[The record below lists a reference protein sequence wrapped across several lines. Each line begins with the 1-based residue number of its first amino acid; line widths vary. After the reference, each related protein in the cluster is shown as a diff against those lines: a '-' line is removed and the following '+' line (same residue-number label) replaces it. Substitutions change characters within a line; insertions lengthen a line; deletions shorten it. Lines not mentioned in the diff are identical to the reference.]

1 MRSTSAQG
9 LAIIKKHEGL
19 RLSSYLCPAGVP
31 TIGYGNTRYPD
42 GRKVI
47 LGEKLSSEKEAT
59 QLLLASLQSFE
70 AAVNRHLPNLNQCQF
85 DALVSFTYNVGTGAF
100 IKSTLL
106 KKAKVNPADPSILD
120 EFQKWVR
127 GGGKVLPGL
136 VTRRREEAN
145 LYFSICN
152 I

>member
-47 LGEKLSSEKEAT
+47 IGEKLSSEKEAT
-59 QLLLASLQSFE
+59 QLLLASLESFE

-106 KKAKVNPADPSILD
+106 KKAKVNAADPSIVD

-136 VTRRREEAN
+136 VSRRREEAN
-145 LYFSICN
+145 LYFSLCK
-152 I
+152 

>member
-1 MRSTSAQG
+1 MRSTSANG

-127 GGGKVLPGL
+127 GGGRVLPGL

-145 LYFSICN
+145 LYFSLCK
-152 I
+152 

>member
-31 TIGYGNTRYPD
+31 TIGYGSTRYPD

-59 QLLLASLQSFE
+59 QLLLATLQSFE

-127 GGGKVLPGL
+127 GGGRVLPGL

-145 LYFSICN
+145 LYFSLCK
-152 I
+152 

>member
-106 KKAKVNPADPSILD
+106 KKAKVNAADPSILD

-145 LYFSICN
+145 LYFSLCK
-152 I
+152 

>member
-59 QLLLASLQSFE
+59 QLLLATLQSFE

-145 LYFSICN
+145 LYFSLCK
-152 I
+152 

>member
-59 QLLLASLQSFE
+59 QLLLASLESFE

-145 LYFSICN
+145 LYFSLCK
-152 I
+152 

>member
-1 MRSTSAQG
+1 MRSTSASG

-31 TIGYGNTRYPD
+31 TIGYGNTRHAD

-106 KKAKVNPADPSILD
+106 KKAKVNPADPSIVD

-145 LYFSICN
+145 LYFSLCK
-152 I
+152 

>member
-85 DALVSFTYNVGTGAF
+85 DALVSFAYNVGTGAF

-106 KKAKVNPADPSILD
+106 KKAKVNPSDPSIVD

>member
-31 TIGYGNTRYPD
+31 TIGYGSTRHPD

-47 LGEKLSSEKEAT
+47 LGEKLNSEKEAT
-59 QLLLASLQSFE
+59 QLLLATMTSFE

-85 DALVSFTYNVGTGAF
+85 DALVSFAYNVGTGAF

-136 VTRRREEAN
+136 VTRRKEEAN
-145 LYFSICN
+145 LYFSLCK
-152 I
+152 

>member
-106 KKAKVNPADPSILD
+106 KKAKVNPADPSIVD

-145 LYFSICN
+145 LYFSLCK
-152 I
+152 

>member
-31 TIGYGNTRYPD
+31 TIGYGSTRHPD

-47 LGEKLSSEKEAT
+47 LGEKLNTEKEAT
-59 QLLLASLQSFE
+59 QLLLATMGSFE

-85 DALVSFTYNVGTGAF
+85 DALVSFAYNVGTGAF

-106 KKAKVNPADPSILD
+106 KKAKVNPNDPSILD

-136 VTRRREEAN
+136 VTRRKEEAN
-145 LYFSICN
+145 LYFSLCK
-152 I
+152 

>member
-47 LGEKLSSEKEAT
+47 IGEKLSSEKEAT
-59 QLLLASLQSFE
+59 QLLLASLESFE

-85 DALVSFTYNVGTGAF
+85 DALVSFTYNVGAGAF

-106 KKAKVNPADPSILD
+106 KKAKVNASDPSIVD

-145 LYFSICN
+145 LYFSLCK
-152 I
+152 

>member
-42 GRKVI
+42 GRKVV

-59 QLLLASLQSFE
+59 QLLLASMESFE

-106 KKAKVNPADPSILD
+106 KKAKVNASDPSIVD

-145 LYFSICN
+145 LYFSLCK
-152 I
+152 

>member
-31 TIGYGNTRYPD
+31 TIGYGNTRHPD
-42 GRKVI
+42 GRKVV

-59 QLLLASLQSFE
+59 QLLLASLESFE

-106 KKAKVNPADPSILD
+106 KKAKVNAADPSIVD

-145 LYFSICN
+145 LYFSLCK
-152 I
+152 

>member
-1 MRSTSAQG
+1 MRSTSANG

-106 KKAKVNPADPSILD
+106 KKAKVNPADPSIVD

-145 LYFSICN
+145 LYFSLCK
-152 I
+152 

>member
-1 MRSTSAQG
+1 MRSTSALG
-9 LAIIKKHEGL
+9 LSIIKKHEGL
-19 RLSSYLCPAGVP
+19 RLAAYLCPAGVP
-31 TIGYGNTRYPD
+31 TIGYGSTRYPD

-59 QLLLASLQSFE
+59 QLLLATMTSFE
-70 AAVNRHLPNLNQCQF
+70 AAVNKHLPNLNQCQF
-85 DALVSFTYNVGTGAF
+85 DALVSFAYNVGTGAF

-106 KKAKVNPADPSILD
+106 KKAKVNPSDPSIVD

-145 LYFSICN
+145 LYFSLCK
-152 I
+152 

>member
-70 AAVNRHLPNLNQCQF
+70 AAVNRHLTNLNQCQF

>member
-42 GRKVI
+42 GRKVV

-59 QLLLASLQSFE
+59 QLLLASLESFE

-85 DALVSFTYNVGTGAF
+85 DSLVSFTYNVGTGAF

-106 KKAKVNPADPSILD
+106 KKAKVNAADPSIVD

-145 LYFSICN
+145 LYFSLCK
-152 I
+152 

>member
-70 AAVNRHLPNLNQCQF
+70 AAVNRHLTNLNQCQF

-145 LYFSICN
+145 LYFSLCK
-152 I
+152 

>member
-31 TIGYGNTRYPD
+31 TIGYGNTRHPD

-145 LYFSICN
+145 LYFSLCK
-152 I
+152 

>member
-85 DALVSFTYNVGTGAF
+85 DALVSFAYNVGTGAF

-106 KKAKVNPADPSILD
+106 KKAKVNPADPSIVD

>member
-1 MRSTSAQG
+1 MRSTSANG

-31 TIGYGNTRYPD
+31 TIGYGSTRYPD

-59 QLLLASLQSFE
+59 QLLLATLQSFE

-145 LYFSICN
+145 LYFSLCK
-152 I
+152 

>member
-19 RLSSYLCPAGVP
+19 RLSAYLCPAGVP

-59 QLLLASLQSFE
+59 QLLLASLESFE

-106 KKAKVNPADPSILD
+106 KKAKVNASDPSIVD

-145 LYFSICN
+145 LYFSLCK
-152 I
+152 

>member
-1 MRSTSAQG
+1 MRSTSLLG
-9 LAIIKKHEGL
+9 LNLIKKYEGL
-19 RLSSYLCPAGVP
+19 RLTAYLCPAGVP
-31 TIGYGNTRYPD
+31 TIGYGSTRYPD

-59 QLLLASLQSFE
+59 QLLLATMTSFE
-70 AAVNRHLPNLNQCQF
+70 AAVNKHLPNLNQCQF
-85 DALVSFTYNVGTGAF
+85 DALVSFAYIVGTGAF

-106 KKAKVNPADPSILD
+106 KKAKVNPSDPSIVD

-145 LYFSICN
+145 LYFSLCK
-152 I
+152 

>member
-59 QLLLASLQSFE
+59 QLLLASLESYE

-85 DALVSFTYNVGTGAF
+85 DALVSFCYNVGTGAF

-106 KKAKVNPADPSILD
+106 KKAKANAADPSIVD
-120 EFQKWVR
+120 EFNKWVR

-136 VTRRREEAN
+136 VTRRREEAK
-145 LYFSICN
+145 LYFSLCK
-152 I
+152 

>member
-1 MRSTSAQG
+1 MRSTSANG

-145 LYFSICN
+145 LYFSLCK
-152 I
+152 

>member
-42 GRKVI
+42 GRKVV

-59 QLLLASLQSFE
+59 QLLLASLESFE

-106 KKAKVNPADPSILD
+106 KKAKVNASDPSIVD

-145 LYFSICN
+145 LYFSLCK
-152 I
+152 

>member
-1 MRSTSAQG
+1 MRSTSALG

-31 TIGYGNTRYPD
+31 TIGYGGTRYPD

-59 QLLLASLQSFE
+59 QLLLATMAPFE
-70 AAVNRHLPNLNQCQF
+70 AAVNKHLPNLNQCQF
-85 DALVSFTYNVGTGAF
+85 DALVSFAYNVGTGAF

-106 KKAKVNPADPSILD
+106 KKAKVNPADPSIVD

-145 LYFSICN
+145 LYFSLCK
-152 I
+152 

>member
-1 MRSTSAQG
+1 
-9 LAIIKKHEGL
+9 
-19 RLSSYLCPAGVP
+19 VP
-31 TIGYGNTRYPD
+31 TIGYGNTRYTD

-59 QLLLASLQSFE
+59 QLLLASLESFE

-106 KKAKVNPADPSILD
+106 KKAKVNAADPSIVD

-127 GGGKVLPGL
+127 GGGKVLSGL

-145 LYFSICN
+145 LYFSLCK
-152 I
+152 

>member
-42 GRKVI
+42 GRKVV

-59 QLLLASLQSFE
+59 QLLLASLESFE

-106 KKAKVNPADPSILD
+106 KKAKVNAADPSIVD

-145 LYFSICN
+145 LYFSLCK
-152 I
+152 

>member
-47 LGEKLSSEKEAT
+47 IGEKLSSEKEAT
-59 QLLLASLQSFE
+59 QLLLASLESFE

-106 KKAKVNPADPSILD
+106 KKAKVNASDPSIVD

-145 LYFSICN
+145 LYFSLCK
-152 I
+152 

>member
-1 MRSTSAQG
+1 MRSTSANG

-47 LGEKLSSEKEAT
+47 LGEKLSSEKEAI

-127 GGGKVLPGL
+127 GGGRVLPGL

-145 LYFSICN
+145 LYFSLCK
-152 I
+152 

>member
-19 RLSSYLCPAGVP
+19 RLTAYLCPAGVP
-31 TIGYGNTRYPD
+31 TIGYGNTRHPD

-106 KKAKVNPADPSILD
+106 KKAKVNPADPSIVD

-136 VTRRREEAN
+136 VTRRREEAK